1 MELRSCL
8 YDCRIMHHRL
18 LPVRNRFDY
27 PSYFFLVDLDE
38 IDLLAARFALLG
50 RGRASVFSFREEDH
64 LRYEGLSTKESVL
77 RYCRDEGFTTPIERV
92 ALLTNLRTMGR
103 VFNPVSFYFCYGAA
117 DAPVCVLAE
126 VSNTFGEM
134 KLYLLQERPSPA
146 GVFTAARTKYFYVSP
161 FVDLDASFEFRIGV
175 PGARLELHIDDREK
189 GTKMLVTSATGVR
202 RTLTGARLAWYAA
215 RFPFLSVRI
224 LALIHLQ
231 ALRLWAKGLP
241 YHRKDSNHHLQRE
254 IYHAPLH

>member
-18 LPVRNRFDY
+18 SPVRNHFSY
-27 PSYFFLVDLDE
+27 PSYFFFVDLDE
-38 IDLLAARFALLG
+38 IDLLADRFALLG
-50 RGRASVFSFREEDH
+50 RGRAHVFSFREEDH

-77 RYCRDEGFTTPIERV
+77 RYCRERGVDAPIARV

-103 VFNPVSFYFCYGAA
+103 VFNPVSFYFCYDAS
-117 DAPVCVLAE
+117 DAPVCALAE

-134 KLYLLQERPSPA
+134 KIFLLGESPSPD
-146 GVFTAARTKYFYVSP
+146 GVFAAKRTKHFYVSP
-161 FVDLDASFEFRIGV
+161 FVDMDASFEFRIGA
-175 PGARLELHIDDREK
+175 PGKRLRLHIDDREK
-189 GTKMLVTSATGVR
+189 GTKMLLTSATGER
-202 RTLTGARLAWYAA
+202 RALTGARLAWYAA
-215 RFPFLSVRI
+215 RFPFLPVRI

-241 YHRKDSNHHLQRE
+241 FHRKNAHIHLQQE
-254 IYHAPLH
+254 IFHAPHH